1 MTRIYAG
8 RSDVQILAEAIEL
21 SIVQNI
27 QTSSSAH
34 PASKFSFFSG
44 SKVASA
50 DSLTTH
56 ICLEP
61 SLKISGATPPLNLS
75 PSTAHSGTS
84 FYPNHLPLY
93 ISLKRSHPFWSYKG
107 TFLYITFPLH
117 SHYMTHLFH
126 LQWSNYINIMNSY
139 NNKPHYIIFCVL
151 LLLTPSTGQI
161 VYRQLFSLS
170 PSKYVIPSM
179 WHVTFYTIKTK
190 GMFDLLM
197 DETFHYKRHF
207 ACREYQNKGF
217 FS

>member
-1 MTRIYAG
+1 MTRIYTG
-8 RSDVQILAEAIEL
+8 RFDVQISAEAIEL

-50 DSLTTH
+50 DNLTTH

-61 SLKISGATPPLNLS
+61 SLKISWAIAPLNLS

-93 ISLKRSHPFWSYKG
+93 ISLNRSHPFWSYKG

-126 LQWSNYINIMNSY
+126 LHWSNYINIMNSY
-139 NNKPHYIIFCVL
+139 NNKPHSIIFCVL
-151 LLLTPSTGQI
+151 LLLNPSTG
-161 VYRQLFSLS
+161 RNSNS
-170 PSKYVIPSM
+170 PSKHVIPSM
-179 WHVTFYTIKTK
+179 WQVTFYTHIKWKECLIYWWMKHSTASGTSHAVSTK
-190 GMFDLLM
+190 IKDSFLKI
-197 DETFHYKRHF
+197 HV
-207 ACREYQNKGF
+207 
-217 FS
+217 